1 VKQLFY
7 STLILLMMNSS
18 AFAADKMGVISRDAS
33 LYAKP
38 FKDADTIAELP
49 ATTAIVILKRKGGWY
64 EVKAADKQGWVRLTR
79 VRLNRKGNAN
89 QESDSGVG
97 ELLTGLATGRGKSN
111 QDTTATAVKGLS
123 EEELRSA
130 QPDQDALNSLDNFA
144 VDSDASGDSGLQ
156 TRQVDF
162 QETANNK
169 ETDTQ
174 KTPATNTADE
184 EDEE

>member
-1 VKQLFY
+1 VKKLFY
-7 STLILLMMNSS
+7 FALILLMMNPG
-18 AFAADKMGVISRDAS
+18 AFAAEKMGVISRDAS
-33 LYAKP
+33 LYAQP

-64 EVKAADKQGWVRLTR
+64 EIKAAEKQGWVRLTR

-97 ELLTGLATGRGKSN
+97 ELLTGLATGRGKSS

-123 EEELRSA
+123 EEELRNA
-130 QPDQDALNSLDNFA
+130 QPDEDALNSLDSFA
-144 VDSDASGDSGLQ
+144 VDSNASGDSGLQ

-162 QETANNK
+162 EETANK
-169 ETDTQ
+169 DGADTQ
-174 KTPATNTADE
+174 TPATNTADE

>member
-7 STLILLMMNSS
+7 SALILLMMNSS
-18 AFAADKMGVISRDAS
+18 AFAAEKMGVISRDAS

-64 EVKAADKQGWVRLTR
+64 EIKAADKQGWVRLTR

-130 QPDQDALNSLDNFA
+130 QPDQDALNSLDSFA

-162 QETANNK
+162 QETANK
-169 ETDTQ
+169 DGADTQ
-174 KTPATNTADE
+174 PPARNTTDE